1 MGRWLYLVSSLEM
14 PMYKSLN
21 RGSLEKYDGVAGRT
35 RAWVTPW
42 YGINTDSAAE
52 EASRSVMEGF
62 WASLVIERIAS
73 WKLDRGT
80 IDDRHGAAA
89 IELAHLAC
97 RRPLAIDAIAIRR
110 WVEEIQNSVRSG
122 PLES

>member
-1 MGRWLYLVSSLEM
+1 ML
-14 PMYKSLN
+14 
-21 RGSLEKYDGVAGRT
+21 
-35 RAWVTPW
+35 
-42 YGINTDSAAE
+42 
-52 EASRSVMEGF
+52 EGF

-97 RRPLAIDAIAIRR
+97 RSPLAIEAIAACRR
-110 WVEEIQNSVRSG
+110 
-122 PLES
+122 LE